1 MEIAQRRRS
10 LSTASV
16 CSSVSSRDEPH
27 HNHSSN
33 NTAAAAAAATPA
45 AAAAATT
52 PTSPPRSRAAAAL
65 TREPSHWFLA
75 GIRDLMHYF
84 GATGAAAALR
94 VPGAPVAGSE
104 GWASA
109 ARKAVSGSGR
119 SSNPRCVAEN
129 RRHVRLSAAHLA
141 APAQQA
147 MSFVTSLPEDTL
159 GRMRN
164 TRKKVMKSLKE
175 RRRHARVVAEGKH
188 CAADMLHKA
197 KSEVL
202 RRLRENREKLSQA
215 AATTAALAAADSVK
229 ERLRESRGQVQAVMD
244 KVASEEWASLVPSM
258 PAEYAESFKLWR
270 RSSDVAG
277 LPATRCEAFFPG
289 SSVGDIQDLVCDTQE
304 RMEWDK
310 NRTHFEC
317 VDEDRA
323 IFYHKIES
331 SVLKRFGFRGRDF
344 LYSQQVSDCGEACKE
359 ITFESVDS
367 ASVCGDDSPY
377 HPANSDAVRG
387 DIKYQ
392 QYLIKEGR
400 RDGSDGTFLT
410 ITAVVDTGATPPSYV
425 STLICKLMSGQ
436 PYVWMREHLERKQ
449 VGFGRAPSL
458 PSASLPSAGGG
469 GSASSVGGCASAAA
483 TNSYGFNMA
492 VEDHFAFLD

>member
-1 MEIAQRRRS
+1 MELAQRRRS
-10 LSTASV
+10 LSAASV
-16 CSSVSSRDEPH
+16 ASSVSSRDDPH
-27 HNHSSN
+27 HIHSFNH
-33 NTAAAAAAATPA
+33 AAAATPAVA

-52 PTSPPRSRAAAAL
+52 SPPRSRAVAAL
-65 TREPSHWFLA
+65 TREPSHWLLA
-75 GIRDLMHYF
+75 GLRDLVQYF
-84 GATGAAAALR
+84 SATGAAVLQ
-94 VPGAPVAGSE
+94 VPGTPAAGGAAASSE
-104 GWASA
+104 GWAGA
-109 ARKAVSGSGR
+109 ARKAVAGGGGR

-129 RRHVRLSAAHLA
+129 RRHARLSAAHLA

-164 TRKKVMKSLKE
+164 TRKKVFKSLKE
-175 RRRHARVVAEGKH
+175 RRRRARVVAEGRH
-188 CAADMLHKA
+188 CAADMLQKA

-202 RRLRENREKLSQA
+202 RRLRENREKLSHA

-270 RSSDVAG
+270 RTSDVAG

-289 SSVGDIQDLVCDTQE
+289 SSVGEIQELVCDTQE

-317 VDEDRA
+317 VDEGRS

-344 LYSQQVSDCGEACKE
+344 LYSQQVSDCGETCKE

-367 ASVCGDDSPY
+367 ASVCGNDSPY

-392 QYLIKEGR
+392 QYLIKEGH

-436 PYVWMREHLERKQ
+436 PYVWMREHLQRKQ

-458 PSASLPSAGGG
+458 PSASVLSAGGAG
-469 GSASSVGGCASAAA
+469 LASSAGGCASE